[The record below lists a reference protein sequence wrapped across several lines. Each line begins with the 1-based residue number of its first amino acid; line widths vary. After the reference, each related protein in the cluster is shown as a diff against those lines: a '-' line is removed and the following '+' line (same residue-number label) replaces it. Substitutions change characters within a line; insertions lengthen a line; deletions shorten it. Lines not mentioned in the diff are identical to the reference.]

1 LKNAPKSIVD
11 IFDNLNMSERILIAL
26 KAGGVHF
33 VLSLLVAAFA
43 AALVFGVWYPFP
55 YRELMGGKSLFM
67 LVVGVDIVCGPL
79 LTMVLYT
86 PAKSRRDLTRDL
98 GVVAIIQL
106 VALLYGLHTV
116 MVARPVYLVFEVDR
130 FNAVSAV
137 DIDTDALSKAKKPW
151 DKLPIW
157 GPRVIAAR
165 EPKDKDEMV
174 KSLDLSLKGSE
185 PSVRPDWWQ
194 TYEKSRLDARKRAK
208 PLDHI
213 RKKYTEN
220 PAIISR
226 LDKAIKDSGE
236 KEDALRWLPLTSKR
250 STEWIVLISEQTGTP
265 LSYAAI
271 DGF

>member
-1 LKNAPKSIVD
+1 
-11 IFDNLNMSERILIAL
+11 MSERIVVAL
-26 KAGGVHF
+26 KAAGVHF
-33 VLSLLVAAFA
+33 LLSLLVAAFA

-55 YRELMGGKSLFM
+55 YRELMGGKDLFM

-86 PAKSRRDLTRDL
+86 PTKSRRDLTRDL
-98 GVVAIIQL
+98 GLIAIIQF

-137 DIDTDALSKAKKPW
+137 DIDVDALIKAKKPW
-151 DKLPIW
+151 DELPIW

-165 EPKDKDEMV
+165 EPQDKDEMV

-185 PSVRPDWWQ
+185 PSTRPDWWQ
-194 TYEKSRLDARKRAK
+194 PFEASRTDVLKRGKLLLELRKRYLADPGALARIDLAVK
-208 PLDHI
+208 
-213 RKKYTEN
+213 N
-220 PAIISR
+220 SG
-226 LDKAIKDSGE
+226 KAEAD
-236 KEDALRWLPLTSKR
+236 LLWLPLTSQRNKG
-250 STEWIVLISEQTGTP
+250 WVVFIDAQTALP
-265 LSYAAI
+265 LAYAAA